1 MDKENEQLL
10 RVLCW
15 NSVGVCCAV
24 VLELKDAQAIPSDL
38 DIQAHVLEESRLVV
52 EMLEFCNLHQIS
64 VQQESPS

>member
-1 MDKENEQLL
+1 M
-10 RVLCW
+10 
-15 NSVGVCCAV
+15 GVCCAV